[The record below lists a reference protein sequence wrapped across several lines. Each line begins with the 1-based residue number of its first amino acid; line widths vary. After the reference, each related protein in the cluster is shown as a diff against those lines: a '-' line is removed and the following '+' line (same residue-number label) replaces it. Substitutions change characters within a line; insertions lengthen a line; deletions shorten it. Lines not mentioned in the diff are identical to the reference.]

1 MVLGVVDEVG
11 SDDDNGG
18 GVYDFTFTGKVSSSC
33 IGW

>member
-18 GVYDFTFTGKVSSSC
+18 GGGVVLGRETLAA
-33 IGW
+33 